1 MPSLTPEYDYHS
13 CRRDADTSV
22 DRSLYLKK
30 KRHERPSARAA
41 TPERGLGHAAHVV
54 ADIPSRLEV
63 LILRK
68 LAEKGSTA
76 TGQPQGAMQSRKQS
90 STQAAL

>member
-41 TPERGLGHAAHVV
+41 TPERGLGHAAHPGHTHTNVK
-54 ADIPSRLEV
+54 EH
-63 LILRK
+63 
-68 LAEKGSTA
+68 
-76 TGQPQGAMQSRKQS
+76 TGTRDQ
-90 STQAAL
+90 LCL